1 MLTRIVA
8 IPTARSPGLAR
19 WLTLALTASFLLVSP
34 ASAQLEE
41 RDARA
46 LTGVLKRIK
55 DTRVVRI
62 GYRESAVPFSYRS
75 ASGQPF
81 GYSVDLC
88 LAIVDDIA
96 DAIGVDDLRVEYR
109 SVALADRLEQVIEGR
124 IDLECGATTTTASRR
139 ERVAFSP
146 TLFIAGTQ
154 LMVRRGSGIRSLRDV
169 AGQTVVV
176 ARGSANEAAMRHL
189 LAANTRNV
197 RLLVADD
204 YAAALAKLSS
214 GEAVALAADDVLL
227 YAHIAERGLR
237 HEYAI
242 VGELLSYEPYGI
254 MYARGDGAMD
264 EVVRGSFRRLAA
276 SRELR
281 TLYNR
286 WFLRPLPSGITLG
299 IPMSPQLERSFQLL
313 GLPVD

>member
-1 MLTRIVA
+1 MLRIMG
-8 IPTARSPGLAR
+8 IPAARCRGLLR
-19 WLTLALTASFLLVSP
+19 WLALAVAAFFLFVGA
-34 ASAQLEE
+34 ASAQIDE
-41 RDARA
+41 RDARV

-55 DTRVVRI
+55 DTKVVRI
-62 GYRESAVPFSYRS
+62 GFRESAVPFSYRS
-75 ASGQPF
+75 AGGQPF
-81 GYSVDLC
+81 GYSIDLC

-96 DAIGVDDLRVEYR
+96 DAVGLAALRVDYR
-109 SVALADRLEQVIEGR
+109 PVVIADRIEQVIEGR
-124 IDLECGATTTTASRR
+124 IDLECGATTSTASRR

-146 TLFIAGTQ
+146 TTFIAGTQ

-169 AGQTVVV
+169 GGRPVAVV
-176 ARGSANEAAMRHL
+176 RGSANEEAMRHL
-189 LAANTRNV
+189 LATNPLSA

-204 YAAALAKLSS
+204 YAAALAKLAS

-227 YAHIAERGLR
+227 YAYIAERRLR
-237 HEYAI
+237 HEFAI

-254 MYARGDGAMD
+254 MYARGDGALD
-264 EVVRGSFRRLAA
+264 DVVRGTFRRLAA

-281 TLYNR
+281 TLYNK

-299 IPMSPQLERSFQLL
+299 IPMSPQLERVFQMM